1 MTVRIGF
8 VGAGG
13 IANHHMRSLTQVQE
27 AEMVA
32 FCDVDPEK
40 ARSAASTHG
49 GRDYS
54 SFNLMYD
61 NESLD
66 GVYICVPPFAHGDAE
81 LEAVRRG
88 LALFVEKPVAATAHR
103 ADEILKAV
111 ESSGTVTSVGY
122 HWRYMDTVERARQL
136 IGTGA
141 VGFAVG
147 AWEGGMPGVSWWR
160 RMEQSGG
167 QMVEQTTHIFDL
179 ARYLLGEVS
188 RVHAF
193 SRSGLMAD
201 VADYSVH
208 DACVTNLEFDSGV
221 IASIT
226 SACMLSAG
234 GQVGLDVF
242 LKDQVLQI
250 TSMGL
255 SVVGEGEETLSLAN
269 NPTACEDQA
278 FVEALASGDVS
289 GIRSDYADAV
299 KTLKLTLGATRSA
312 IEGKPVDL

>member
-1 MTVRIGF
+1 
-8 VGAGG
+8 
-13 IANHHMRSLTQVQE
+13 
-27 AEMVA
+27 MVA
-32 FCDVDPEK
+32 FCDVDPGR
-40 ARSAASTHG
+40 ARSAAATHG
-49 GRDYS
+49 GRDYA
-54 SFNLMYD
+54 SFAQMYD
-61 NESLD
+61 SEDLD
-66 GVYICVPPFAHGDAE
+66 GVYICVPPFAHGDPE

-88 LALFVEKPVAATAHR
+88 LALFVEKPVAATAEQ
-103 ADEILKAV
+103 AEEILEAV
-111 ESSGTVTSVGY
+111 QSAGTVTSVGY

-147 AWEGGMPGVSWWR
+147 AWAGGIPGVPWWR
-160 RMEQSGG
+160 RMEESGG

-193 SRSGLMAD
+193 ARTGVMAD

-208 DACVTNLEFDSGV
+208 DASVTNLLFESGV

-234 GQVGLDVF
+234 AHVGLDVF
-242 LKDQVLQI
+242 LRDRVLRL
-250 TSMGL
+250 TSVGL
-255 SVVGEGEETLSLAN
+255 TVVGEEEEVVSLGN
-269 NPTACEDQA
+269 TPTACEDQA
-278 FVEALASGDVS
+278 FVEAMASGDVS
-289 GIRSDYADAV
+289 GIRSDYADTV

-312 IEGKPVDL
+312 VEGQPVDL